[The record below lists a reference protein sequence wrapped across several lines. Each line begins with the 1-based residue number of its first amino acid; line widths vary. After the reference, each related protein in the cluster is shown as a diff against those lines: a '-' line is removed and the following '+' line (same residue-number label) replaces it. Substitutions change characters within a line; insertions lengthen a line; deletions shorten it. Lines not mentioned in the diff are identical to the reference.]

1 MQKGAVL
8 TRRFALLATVAVM
21 GLMLAA
27 CGDGGNEGDSVRTE
41 SPTPA
46 ATRTAVPEA
55 SPTSTPSIEQEVSEA
70 YLRYWE
76 VYADAVFNLDESK
89 LPEVMTGPQ
98 LDRTR
103 REIDG
108 LRQRGRAAKIVVEHN
123 SFIAELDPVAGTAT
137 MHDEYTNR
145 SYEVDAETKQIVGQA
160 APGTVLTDTYFLV
173 KEDGTWKVRD
183 GIRQGG

>member
-1 MQKGAVL
+1 
-8 TRRFALLATVAVM
+8 
-21 GLMLAA
+21 
-27 CGDGGNEGDSVRTE
+27 
-41 SPTPA
+41 
-46 ATRTAVPEA
+46 
-55 SPTSTPSIEQEVSEA
+55 
-70 YLRYWE
+70 
-76 VYADAVFNLDESK
+76 VYAEAVFDLNESK

-103 REIDG
+103 REIDS

-137 MHDEYTNR
+137 IHDEYTNR
-145 SYEVDAETKQIVGQA
+145 SYEVDAETKQAVGQA
-160 APGTVLTDTYFLV
+160 ASGTVLTDTYFLV

>member
-1 MQKGAVL
+1 MARLRFGLFAAL
-8 TRRFALLATVAVM
+8 TVI
-21 GLMLAA
+21 GLMLVA
-27 CGDGGNEGDSVRTE
+27 CKDGGDQTDTVLTE
-41 SPTPA
+41 SPTAA
-46 ATRTAVPEA
+46 ATRTSAPEA
-55 SPTSTPSIEQEVSEA
+55 SPTSTPPVEEEVSEA

-76 VYADAVFNLDESK
+76 VYADAVFNLDESR

-103 REIDG
+103 REIDS

-137 MHDEYTNR
+137 IHDEYTNR
-145 SYEVDAETKQIVGQA
+145 SYEVDAATKQIVGQA

-173 KEDGTWKVRD
+173 KEAGAWKVRD
-183 GIRQGG
+183 GIRQED